1 MKRNTMTPSL
11 SIHTRTALIE
21 RIAQGFE
28 PRYLLFWGHQPEK
41 DGSAGKGCFSQ
52 WFEAPFEIEGVR
64 YATAEHFMMAGKAR
78 LFGDTEVLGQV
89 LAART
94 PAEAKKLGRAVRGFD
109 DTAWTNAA
117 FDLVVEGNLAKF
129 SQHAAMGEF
138 LLRTGEQVL
147 VEASPYD
154 AIWGIG
160 MAASHA
166 DAREPAR
173 WRGQNLLGFA
183 LMAVRDRLRA
193 G

>member
-1 MKRNTMTPSL
+1 MTTSL
-11 SIHTRTALIE
+11 SIHTRTALID

-109 DTAWTNAA
+109 DATWTNAA
-117 FDLVVEGNLAKF
+117 FDLVVQGNLAKF
-129 SQHAAMGEF
+129 SRHAAMGEF

-160 MAASHA
+160 MATSHA

-183 LMAVRDRLRA
+183 LMAVRDQLRA